1 MTIFYLPLDR
11 QAAGSKMD
19 TIHRCL
25 CATVQME
32 KGLARLVGGDNSG
45 KLAPVSEFA
54 LDAAAAISR
63 SPSKATSL
71 GRWLTFFL
79 QDAHVH
85 CAIPAPADTQSSLL
99 VPPSA
104 L

>member
-1 MTIFYLPLDR
+1 MTIFCLPSDR
-11 QAAGSKMD
+11 QAAGSNIN

-25 CATVQME
+25 YATVQME

-85 CAIPAPADTQSSLL
+85 CAIPAPANTQSSLL
-99 VPPSA
+99 VPPLA